1 MSQTDRSRFSAA
13 VKQYADGTPFIA
25 FETCNRNSP
34 PFDKMIG
41 LDLENGVTAQDAE
54 ALVDRLNALI
64 ATVAL
69 TTTD

>member
-13 VKQYADGTPFIA
+13 VKQYADGTPFIV
-25 FETCNRNSP
+25 FETYNRNSP

-69 TTTD
+69 TTMD

>member
-1 MSQTDRSRFSAA
+1 
-13 VKQYADGTPFIA
+13 
-25 FETCNRNSP
+25 
-34 PFDKMIG
+34 MIG